1 MFYSMLADVDNAL
14 ISFFTQL
21 TSAIGFGGYLG
32 IAIGIEIFFI
42 LMFLIRSFF
51 SYEARMKRCLDKYN
65 NWLFIN
71 KKLDKDNIK
80 DFNNLVKKGPRRF
93 VYFWQQYVLFRE
105 HEPTSYLSEENLIDK
120 PLKTSSWEGN
130 VKNLTLITTV
140 WAVICLL
147 FGFASQ
153 AGQAV
158 FSLNLLAVALVIPIF
173 VLLIGVVTILI
184 LKAKRILN
192 LDELYHNYHIFARF
206 ITNACVDLPV
216 YIDYDLLFTEKEI
229 SRGNSQL
236 REFYEARARKAK
248 EEFENAKQNEI
259 EYVEYDFEQAGI
271 DGSLVLERAM
281 KESEAYLNKKQTILT
296 KIADIDMQK
305 EALKRNFENTQKDL
319 QKKIQATK
327 ENIAKLLQQQEATT
341 SRMEVSFLRK
351 QQDQERSKQEQLQT
365 EYDQEETRYAIS
377 SDELKKEAEELREQ
391 LEEAKDNVE
400 KAMMAEYQTFYE
412 KVYKTSSDK
421 AQQKVK
427 DEIALLREKTMESDK
442 QLTIVQTQIKRLL
455 DENETLRAEL
465 ESHTAQETAQSQES
479 QNMQG
484 EYDEEGNYIYED
496 GSYHDT
502 NGLYHDKDGNV
513 YDIDG
518 NLISTAETSK
528 DETPAQNDN
537 NDGQAEDDEKENV
550 AVQNE
555 AESSA
560 MESDE
565 EKTSEET
572 ELKNYEDGK
581 LEEVPKKK
589 RGRPRKQPQE
599 VEEPKEKKKR
609 GRPRKDAQS
618 KPVAKKEKTEGD
630 KKKRS
635 PFKKTAGR
643 KPSSKTIKTIVK
655 SPTLSQISRLISEEE
670 EKLSKMKAFINSE
683 LDDVMQNEETQ
694 SIDQEKDQ
702 IMKTVE
708 DLKEKA
714 VNAKQTNKSESEL
727 ANINKRLEEL
737 IKEISMLNNKK

>member
-1 MFYSMLADVDNAL
+1 
-14 ISFFTQL
+14 
-21 TSAIGFGGYLG
+21 
-32 IAIGIEIFFI
+32 
-42 LMFLIRSFF
+42 
-51 SYEARMKRCLDKYN
+51 MKRCLDKYN
-65 NWLFIN
+65 NWIFIN
-71 KKLDKDNIK
+71 KKIDKDNIK
-80 DFNNLVKKGPRRF
+80 DFNNLVKKGPKRF

-105 HEPTSYLSEENLIDK
+105 HEPTAYLSEENLIDK

-130 VKNLTLITTV
+130 VKNLTLVTTV

-153 AGQAV
+153 VGKE

-229 SRGNSQL
+229 SRGNPQL

-259 EYVEYDFEQAGI
+259 EYVEYNFEQAGI

-281 KESEAYLNKKQTILT
+281 KESEAYLNKKQAILT

-377 SDELKKEAEELREQ
+377 SDELIKEAEELREQ
-391 LEEAKDNVE
+391 LEEAKVNVE
-400 KAMMAEYQTFYE
+400 KAMMSEYQSFYE
-412 KVYKTSSDK
+412 KVYKTSAEN

-427 DEIALLREKTMESDK
+427 DEIALLREKTIESDK
-442 QLTIVQTQIKRLL
+442 QLTIVQTQIKRLV
-455 DENETLRAEL
+455 DENETLRDEIAKRE
-465 ESHTAQETAQSQES
+465 EKDK

-484 EYDEEGNYIYED
+484 EYDENGNYVYQD

-502 NGLYHDKDGNV
+502 NGFYHDKDGNV

-518 NLISTAETSK
+518 NLVDISQDEENSEPIPEETVT
-528 DETPAQNDN
+528 EQND
-537 NDGQAEDDEKENV
+537 QHDDEVET
-550 AVQNE
+550 QNE
-555 AESSA
+555 TGDIESGINE
-560 MESDE
+560 ESTSDNSDKE
-565 EKTSEET
+565 SEEA
-572 ELKNYEDGK
+572 LKV
-581 LEEVPKKK
+581 EEAPKKK
-589 RGRPRKQPQE
+589 RGRPRKQVQE
-599 VEEPKEKKKR
+599 TEEPKEKKKR
-609 GRPRKDAQS
+609 GRPRKDAQTQTAS
-618 KPVAKKEKTEGD
+618 KNTKAQSE

-635 PFKKTAGR
+635 PYKKASGR
-643 KPSSKTIKTIVK
+643 KPSSKTLNAIAK
-655 SPTLSQISRLISEEE
+655 SPTLSQISKLISEEE

-683 LDDVMQNEETQ
+683 LDDVMQNEESQ
-694 SIDQEKDQ
+694 SIDKEKDQ

-714 VNAKQTNKSESEL
+714 VNAKQTDKSESEL